1 MDNIKELD
9 KSYQPSEFE
18 TKRYNEWIENGCFK
32 PDTDRSKKPF
42 TIIMPPPNITGQLH
56 IGHALNLSLQDILIR
71 YKRMKGFNAL
81 YIPGTDH
88 ASIATEVKIVE
99 KMATEGLTKQD
110 LGRKKFLERACQWYE
125 QYGGRII
132 QQAKRMG
139 LSCDWNRLAFTM
151 DETRSKAVLEV
162 FVSLYE
168 KGYIYQGSRIINW
181 CPDCK
186 TALSDAEVEYEQS
199 ASHLW
204 HIRYPIENS
213 DQYIIVATT
222 RPETML
228 GDTAVAVNPSDKR
241 YTDLVGKYIILP
253 LVNRRIPIVAD
264 NYVDKTF
271 GSGAVKITPAHD
283 PNDFEVGLRHNLD
296 VIRVMNDDG
305 TMNELASVYQGLDR
319 YEARKQIVQDLS
331 KMGLMEK
338 IEPHKHNVG
347 KCYRCSTDIEPIVSK
362 QWFVKMEQLAKPAL
376 EALEK
381 GRLKFTPK
389 RFEKIY
395 RHWLVNIKDWCISRQ
410 LWWGHRIPAYY
421 CDDCKDLTVSKD
433 HIDVCPKCGGK
444 VHQDDDVLDTWFSSA
459 LWPFATLGWPEKN
472 IDLEYFYPSDVL
484 VTAHEIIFFWV
495 VRMVFSG
502 IKFMGKEPFSDVLI
516 NGIVRDKIGR
526 KMSKSLGNGVDPIE
540 MIEKYG
546 ADAVRFSLLW
556 GTTLGSDI
564 KFSEEKIAADRV
576 FINKIWN
583 AARFVLQNVE
593 KIGCKQI
600 DQIKLNSAD
609 RWILYKW
616 SELVKNV
623 TKIMDKYNVNRA
635 LKLMYEFIW
644 DDFCDWYIELAK
656 PKLYGIEES
665 QKIAT
670 MSVLMYLVQE
680 ILKLIHP
687 ILPFVTE
694 EIYAHLPKC
703 DGMIMK
709 AKYPEYNS
717 KHRSVKAYK
726 DFEEVINVIKKI
738 RELRAEMKVPQNK
751 RTALFILPQKNEKL
765 INETLIYIEKLGM
778 GKSIE
783 IVKIK
788 PEKCAQVIAPLC
800 EVYIPI
806 LDLVDKTVETDR
818 LNKELKVARNELS
831 RAQGKLNNQGFVSKA
846 PKDLI
851 DQEQA
856 KILKYQEL
864 IEKIAKSIKEL
875 E

>member
-9 KSYQPSEFE
+9 KSYQPSGFE
-18 TKRYNEWIENGCFK
+18 TQLYSEWIEKGCFK
-32 PDTDRSKKPF
+32 ADDDRFKKPF

-81 YIPGTDH
+81 YIPGADH

-99 KMATEGLTKQD
+99 KMAEEGLAKQD
-110 LGRKKFLERACQWYE
+110 LGREKFLGRAWDWYK
-125 QYGGRII
+125 QYGGRIVE
-132 QQAKRMG
+132 QSKRMG
-139 LSCDWNRLAFTM
+139 LSCDWDRLAFTM

-162 FVSLYE
+162 FIQLYE

-181 CPDCK
+181 CPACK
-186 TALSDAEVEYEQS
+186 TALSDAEVEYKPS
-199 ASHLW
+199 SSHLW

-213 DQYIIVATT
+213 DEFIVVATT

-241 YTDLVGKYIILP
+241 YTNLVGKYVILP
-253 LVNRRIPIVAD
+253 LVNRRIPIIAD
-264 NYVDKTF
+264 DYVDKTF

-296 VIRVMNDDG
+296 VIRVMTDDG
-305 TMNELASVYQGLDR
+305 KMNEKAEQYKGLDR
-319 YEARKQIVQDLS
+319 YDARKKILEDLT
-331 KMGLMEK
+331 KMGLMQN
-338 IEPHKHNVG
+338 IEQHKHNVG
-347 KCYRCSTDIEPIVSK
+347 KCYRCDTDIEPIVSK

-376 EALEK
+376 QALEK
-381 GRLKFTPK
+381 GKLKFTPK

-421 CDDCKDLTVSKD
+421 CDDCKDLTVSKE
-433 HIDVCPKCGGK
+433 HIDVCSKCGGH
-444 VHQDDDVLDTWFSSA
+444 VHQDEDVLDTWFSSA
-459 LWPFATLGWPEKN
+459 LWPFATLGWPQKSE
-472 IDLEYFYPSDVL
+472 DLDYFYPSDVL

-502 IKFMGKEPFSDVLI
+502 IEFMGKEPFSDVLI

-546 ADAVRFSLLW
+546 TDAVRFSLLW

-564 KFSEEKIAADRV
+564 KFSEEKIATDRV

-583 AARFVLQNVE
+583 AARFVLQNVQ
-593 KIGCKQI
+593 KIEYKKI
-600 DQIKLNSAD
+600 DEVKLNNAD

-616 SELVKNV
+616 NELVKNV

-644 DDFCDWYIELAK
+644 NDFCDWYIELAK
-656 PKLYGIEES
+656 PKLYGADES
-665 QKIAT
+665 QKVAA
-670 MSVLMYLVQE
+670 MSILMYLLDK

-694 EIYAHLPKC
+694 KIYSHLPAC
-703 DGMIMK
+703 DGMIIN
-709 AKYPEYNS
+709 AKYPEFNA
-717 KHRSVKAYK
+717 KFRKAKAYK
-726 DFEEVINVIKKI
+726 DFEEVIDVINKI

-751 RTALFILPQKNEKL
+751 RTALFVLPIKNQKL
-765 INETLIYIEKLGM
+765 INETLVYIEKLGM

-783 IVKIK
+783 IVKEK
-788 PEKCAQVIAPLC
+788 PEKCAQIIAPLC

-806 LDLVDKTVETDR
+806 LDLVDKTVETQR

-831 RAQGKLNNQGFVSKA
+831 RAQGKLKNQGFVSKA

-851 DQEQA
+851 DQEKE
-856 KILKYQEL
+856 KIIKYQKL
-864 IEKIAKSIKEL
+864 IKKITASIEEL